1 MNIVII
7 GGTSGIGLALATH
20 YLHLGHSVI
29 ICGRNL
35 QKIPDNI
42 KTSLLSM
49 VKLDVS
55 QCAEN
60 SIFFTSL
67 KENTIDMMIYCAGK
81 YFNERRLYLTEDEK
95 KEMIAVNSTGFNHCF
110 ELASEKMKRQ
120 GYGHLVT
127 ISSVAGLVKS
137 SSPTLYSAL
146 KSDMIRQAK
155 YYSDLLSKHKITVTA
170 IVPGYINTQKLRE
183 LNGGDASRKL
193 FIMEE
198 HEAVRSIVN
207 AINKK
212 QKIVIFPFRM
222 KILIGF
228 LNILPSRIIRYLLNI
243 RP

>member
-1 MNIVII
+1 MNIIII

-35 QKIPDNI
+35 KKIPDNI
-42 KTSLLSM
+42 KTSSLSM

-55 QCAEN
+55 QHADN
-60 SIFFTSL
+60 IIFFTSL
-67 KENTIDMMIYCAGK
+67 KEKTIDMMIYCAGK
-81 YFNERRLYLTEDEK
+81 YFNERRLDLNEVEIN
-95 KEMIAVNSTGFNHCF
+95 EMIAVNSTGFKHCF
-110 ELASEKMKRQ
+110 ELASEKMKQQ
-120 GYGHLVT
+120 GHGHLVT

-137 SSPTLYSAL
+137 SSPTLYSEL
-146 KSDMIRQAK
+146 KSDMLKQAK
-155 YYSDLLSKHKITVTA
+155 YYSNILSKNKITVTA
-170 IVPGYINTQKLRE
+170 IVPGYINTQKLRA
-183 LNGGDASRKL
+183 LNGGDASHKP

-198 HEAVRSIVN
+198 YEAVLRIVN

-222 KILIGF
+222 KSFILF
-228 LNILPSRIIRYLLNI
+228 LNVLPSRVIRYLLNT